1 MAKAKSV
8 AIPVT
13 IRRQLASLNH
23 RVSWLEAA
31 LKPKKKK
38 APADRVWAGIE
49 RRWAQQKTH
58 DDAMR
63 EYHQQER
70 IARYRADPNLVK
82 IARELERKENEFLRS
97 KGLTPKPSTIPKEF
111 QRRVRASRKTSP
123 AE

>member
-1 MAKAKSV
+1 MAKTKRAAVPDSV
-8 AIPVT
+8 
-13 IRRQLASLNH
+13 RRQLAALNH

-31 LKPKKKK
+31 LKPKKEK
-38 APADRVWAGIE
+38 APADRVWAGLE

-70 IARYRADPNLVK
+70 IARYRENPNLVK

-97 KGLTPKPSTIPKEF
+97 KGLRPKPSTIPKEF
-111 QRRVRASRKTSP
+111 QRKVRAPRKTSS